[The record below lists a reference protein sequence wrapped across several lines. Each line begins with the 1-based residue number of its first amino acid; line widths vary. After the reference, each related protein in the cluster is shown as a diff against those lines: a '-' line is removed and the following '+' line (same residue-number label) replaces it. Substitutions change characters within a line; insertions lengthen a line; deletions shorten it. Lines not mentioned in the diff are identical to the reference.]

1 MKKETK
7 RLTPK
12 QTKAL
17 LLKNAKKLM
26 SGRYRTDKPELIGE
40 RKKEELVA

>member
-7 RLTPK
+7 RLSPK
-12 QTKAL
+12 QTRAL

-26 SGRYRTDKPELIGE
+26 SGRYRTDKAELIGE

>member
-1 MKKETK
+1 MKKEIK
-7 RLTPK
+7 RLSPK
-12 QTKAL
+12 QTRAL

-26 SGRYRTDKPELIGE
+26 SERYRTDKPELIGE

>member
-7 RLTPK
+7 RLSPK
-12 QTKAL
+12 QTRAL

-26 SGRYRTDKPELIGE
+26 SGRYRTDKTELIGE